1 MGEMIEFPGDGHVD
15 RGYLA
20 TPLERQRPGVV
31 VIQEWWGLVPHI
43 TECAT
48 ASRPPVTP
56 PWPPTST
63 TAAPRPSRT
72 RRRRRR

>member
-20 TPLERQRPGVV
+20 VPHHPGAGPGVL

-43 TECAT
+43 EAVCDRFAAAGYT
-48 ASRPPVTP
+48 ALAPDP
-56 PWPPTST
+56 
-63 TAAPRPSRT
+63 PRPRHH
-72 RRRRRR
+72 